1 MPNLSGRS
9 IGEKLLRPIEVQ
21 TLLGIAAST
30 LLAYSNAGLLRPAQ
44 RTAGGHARYR
54 ESDVVAFK
62 AALTE
67 AAA

>member
-30 LLAYSNAGLLRPAQ
+30 LWAYSNAGLLRPAQ
-44 RTAGGHARYR
+44 RTAGGHAHYR